1 MEKKNTPIEIM
12 DAIDQL
18 DERIHKAKNSLE
30 QNVNSMTDA
39 NWTLINLDKKYT
51 RNESIDYSEIET
63 IGKKADDIEAM
74 SEEINVKIK
83 EFLDYFQKASEK

>member
-83 EFLDYFQKASEK
+83 KFLDYFQKASEK